1 MKRKWAE
8 FLNVLF
14 SFRKSLVLLVIITI
28 GIFFRLH
35 NLVDGEQFVELL
47 KTTTIAYMA
56 TYGMEYAV
64 ENMRGYMSDKK
75 SMAEHGPADTDES
88 NDEEEVEIAGL

>member
-8 FLNVLF
+8 LLNIIF
-14 SFRKSLVLLVIITI
+14 GFRKSLVLLLIIII
-28 GIFFRLH
+28 GIIFRTH

-56 TYGMEYAV
+56 TYGIEYAV
-64 ENMRGYMSDKK
+64 ENARGYMKDKG
-75 SMAEHGPADTDES
+75 SMSESGPADTDES
-88 NDEEEVEIAGL
+88 NDEEEVTVEGL